1 MLHFDYELEFE
12 KDAEVFDDIGDW
24 SYEVFMINGDA
35 LITISADDNVW
46 KFSVPIVNFASSLV
60 TAAEQLC
67 ASTDLVEFKD
77 WDSSFRISFV
87 YVDEDVLIKS
97 ERDRGFRV
105 PFRDFNYAANEFS
118 ERVKFDLETR
128 YPALIKNKAF
138 QQFLSR

>member
-12 KDAEVFDDIGDW
+12 KDAEIFDDIGNW

-67 ASTDLVEFKD
+67 ASTDLIEFKD

-97 ERDRGFRV
+97 ERDRGFRI
-105 PFRDFNYAANEFS
+105 PFRDFKFAVNEFS
-118 ERVKFDLETR
+118 KRVKFDLETR
-128 YPALIKNKAF
+128 YPTLTKNIAF
-138 QQFLSR
+138 QKFLSH